1 MSKTFN
7 KILCPIGFDRNSAAA
22 LKFAHELADPAKSM
36 LYLLHVVSV
45 PRIEPIMLEPNPV
58 LTKGIAER
66 ELKKLVQQHLT
77 SGASYQIITRRGDPA
92 SVIVAVA
99 EESNVDLIV
108 MPTHGHTGIERMI
121 LEASRSASSAKQVG
135 PYSLSDSVSSRKRSS
150 TAI

>member
-1 MSKTFN
+1 MSKIFN
-7 KILCPIGFDRNSAAA
+7 KILCPIGFDRNSVAA
-22 LKFAHELADPAKSM
+22 LKFAHELADPAKGM

-77 SGASYQIITRRGDPA
+77 SDASYRIITRRGDPA

-121 LEASRSASSAKQVG
+121 LGSVAERVVREASRPV
-135 PYSLSDSVSSRKRSS
+135 LTIRLR
-150 TAI
+150 